1 MLNSELMNNI
11 LIQCANLDNIVLKNQ
26 AIKGFNSI
34 VIHPRDVVRLIG
46 YDPHNWTSDSTKYR
60 GMKIFESY
68 QALEGFPTVVHSL
81 L

>member
-11 LIQCANLDNIVLKNQ
+11 LIQCTNLDNIVLKNQ
-26 AIKGFNSI
+26 AIQGFNSI
-34 VIHPRDVVRLIG
+34 IIHPNDVNRLIVD
-46 YDPHNWTSDSTKYR
+46 DPHKWTSDFTKYR
-60 GMKIFESY
+60 GMKIFKSY

>member
-1 MLNSELMNNI
+1 MLNSELINNI
-11 LIQCANLDNIVLKNQ
+11 LIQCSNLDNIILKNQ

-34 VIHPRDVVRLIG
+34 VIHPKDAVRLIG
-46 YDPHNWTSDSTKYR
+46 HDPDSWTSDFTTYR
-60 GMKIFESY
+60 GMKVFKSN

>member
-11 LIQCANLDNIVLKNQ
+11 LIQCSNLDNIVLKNQ

-34 VIHPRDVVRLIG
+34 IIHHNDVNRLIVD
-46 YDPHNWTSDSTKYR
+46 DPHNWTGNFTKYR
-60 GMKIFESY
+60 GMKIFKSY